1 LNHYFDIQNIFQF
14 SIENAIT
21 FAVNKNY
28 NMKNLLKLT
37 SVLILTASFFL
48 TSCSED
54 NMEGDT
60 AVTIRSFVQLD
71 AKSDL
76 PQTGEIKRISHEVS
90 DTWKS
95 TVFKVVEGQMVPCDD
110 CNIDDFEIKQVF
122 LKPGML
128 SEYHTF
134 LYGNQMTSTIATH
147 TFTGEDV
154 IGIDMNYNG
163 EYVRMSDIDVF
174 SEEYREQYYSS
185 LGELGVEVF
194 ANESTGMTSAVY
206 NFPIFSTE
214 DDPGN
219 SLSGMWMRIV
229 LDFN

>member
-1 LNHYFDIQNIFQF
+1 
-14 SIENAIT
+14 
-21 FAVNKNY
+21 
-28 NMKNLLKLT
+28 MKSLLKLT
-37 SVLILTASFFL
+37 SVLILTTSFFL

-60 AVTIRSFVQLD
+60 FVTVRSFVQLD
-71 AKSDL
+71 AGSDL
-76 PQTGEIKRISHEVS
+76 PQTGEIQRISHEVS
-90 DTWKS
+90 DNLNS
-95 TVFKVVEGQMVPCDD
+95 TVFKVEDGQMVPCDD
-110 CNIDDFEIKQVF
+110 CNIDDFEITQVF

-163 EYVRMSDIDVF
+163 EYVRMSDIDLFGQSQDGEYSF
-174 SEEYREQYYSS
+174 SD
-185 LGELGVEVF
+185 GLGVEVF
-194 ANESTGMTSAVY
+194 ANGNAGINSAVY
-206 NFPIFSTE
+206 YFPIGSNE
-214 DDPGN
+214 SDPGN

-229 LDFN
+229 LDFNSPQI

>member
-1 LNHYFDIQNIFQF
+1 
-14 SIENAIT
+14 
-21 FAVNKNY
+21 
-28 NMKNLLKLT
+28 MKNLLKLT

-48 TSCSED
+48 ASCSED

-60 AVTIRSFVQLD
+60 AVTMRNFAQAD
-71 AKSDL
+71 AGSDL
-76 PQTGEIKRISHEVS
+76 LGRDGGEIKRISHEVS
-90 DTWKS
+90 DNLNS
-95 TVFKVVEGQMVPCDD
+95 TVFKVEDGQMVPCDD
-110 CNIDDFEIKQVF
+110 CNMDDFEITQVF
-122 LKPGML
+122 LCNDRPNCDWQTL
-128 SEYHTF
+128 NQ
-134 LYGNQMTSTIATH
+134 LYSNGSSTIATH

-206 NFPIFSTE
+206 NFPILSTE

>member
-1 LNHYFDIQNIFQF
+1 
-14 SIENAIT
+14 
-21 FAVNKNY
+21 
-28 NMKNLLKLT
+28 MKNLLKLT
-37 SVLILTASFFL
+37 SVFILTASFFL

-60 AVTIRSFVQLD
+60 AVTVRSFVQLD

-90 DTWKS
+90 DNLNS
-95 TVFKVVEGQMVPCDD
+95 TVFKVEEGQMVPCDD
-110 CNIDDFEIKQVF
+110 CNMDDFEITQVF

-154 IGIDMNYNG
+154 IGIDMNYKG

-174 SEEYREQYYSS
+174 SGEYREQYYSS

>member
-1 LNHYFDIQNIFQF
+1 
-14 SIENAIT
+14 
-21 FAVNKNY
+21 
-28 NMKNLLKLT
+28 MKNLLKLT

-48 TSCSED
+48 ASCSED

-60 AVTIRSFVQLD
+60 AVTMRDFAQAD
-71 AKSDL
+71 AGSDL
-76 PQTGEIKRISHEVS
+76 LGRDGGEIKRISHEVS
-90 DTWKS
+90 DNLNS
-95 TVFKVVEGQMVPCDD
+95 TVFKLEDGQMVPCDD
-110 CNIDDFEIKQVF
+110 CNMDDFEITQVF
-122 LKPGML
+122 LKPQML
-128 SEYHTF
+128 SGKHTF
-134 LYGNQMTSTIATH
+134 LYQNGSTTNATH

-206 NFPIFSTE
+206 NFPILSTE

>member
-1 LNHYFDIQNIFQF
+1 MI
-14 SIENAIT
+14 
-21 FAVNKNY
+21 
-28 NMKNLLKLT
+28 NLLKLT
-37 SVLILTASFFL
+37 SVFILTASFFL

-60 AVTIRSFVQLD
+60 AVTMRDFAQAD
-71 AKSDL
+71 AGSDL
-76 PQTGEIKRISHEVS
+76 LGRDGGEIKRISHEVS
-90 DTWKS
+90 DNLNS
-95 TVFKVVEGQMVPCDD
+95 TVFKVEDGQMVPCDD
-110 CNIDDFEIKQVF
+110 CNIDDFEITQVF
-122 LKPGML
+122 LCNDRPNCGWQTL
-128 SEYHTF
+128 NQ
-134 LYGNQMTSTIATH
+134 LYSNGSSTIATH
-147 TFTGEDV
+147 TFKGEDV
-154 IGIDMNYNG
+154 IGIDMNYKG

-174 SEEYREQYYSS
+174 SGEYREQYYSS

-206 NFPIFSTE
+206 NFPILSTE

>member
-1 LNHYFDIQNIFQF
+1 
-14 SIENAIT
+14 
-21 FAVNKNY
+21 
-28 NMKNLLKLT
+28 MKNLLKLT
-37 SVLILTASFFL
+37 SVFILTASFFL

-60 AVTIRSFVQLD
+60 AVTVRSFVQLD

-90 DTWKS
+90 DNLNS
-95 TVFKVVEGQMVPCDD
+95 TVFKVEEGQMVPCDD
-110 CNIDDFEIKQVF
+110 CNMDDFEITQVF

-134 LYGNQMTSTIATH
+134 LYGNQSTTNATH

-206 NFPIFSTE
+206 NFPILSTE

-229 LDFN
+229 LDFNRNF

>member
-1 LNHYFDIQNIFQF
+1 
-14 SIENAIT
+14 
-21 FAVNKNY
+21 
-28 NMKNLLKLT
+28 MKNLLKLT
-37 SVLILTASFFL
+37 SVFILTASFFL

-60 AVTIRSFVQLD
+60 AVTVRSFVQLD

-90 DTWKS
+90 DNLNS
-95 TVFKVVEGQMVPCDD
+95 TVFKVEEGQMVPCDD
-110 CNIDDFEIKQVF
+110 CNIDDFEITQVF

-154 IGIDMNYNG
+154 IGIDMNYKG

-174 SEEYREQYYSS
+174 SGEYREQYYSS

-206 NFPIFSTE
+206 NFPILSTE

>member
-1 LNHYFDIQNIFQF
+1 
-14 SIENAIT
+14 
-21 FAVNKNY
+21 
-28 NMKNLLKLT
+28 MKNLLKLT
-37 SVLILTASFFL
+37 SVFILTASFFL

-60 AVTIRSFVQLD
+60 AVTVRSFVQLD

-90 DTWKS
+90 DNLNS
-95 TVFKVVEGQMVPCDD
+95 TVFKVEEGQMVPCDD
-110 CNIDDFEIKQVF
+110 CNIDDFEITQVF

-154 IGIDMNYNG
+154 IGIDMNYKG

-174 SEEYREQYYSS
+174 SGEYREQYYSS
-185 LGELGVEVF
+185 LGELGLEVF

-206 NFPIFSTE
+206 NFPILSTE

>member
-1 LNHYFDIQNIFQF
+1 
-14 SIENAIT
+14 
-21 FAVNKNY
+21 
-28 NMKNLLKLT
+28 MKNLLKLT
-37 SVLILTASFFL
+37 SVFILTASFFL

-60 AVTIRSFVQLD
+60 AVTVRSFVQLD

-90 DTWKS
+90 DNLNS
-95 TVFKVVEGQMVPCDD
+95 TVFKVEDGQMVPCDD
-110 CNIDDFEIKQVF
+110 CNMDDFEITQVF

-154 IGIDMNYNG
+154 IGIDMNYKG

-174 SEEYREQYYSS
+174 SGEYREQYYSS

>member
-1 LNHYFDIQNIFQF
+1 
-14 SIENAIT
+14 
-21 FAVNKNY
+21 
-28 NMKNLLKLT
+28 MKNLLKLT
-37 SVLILTASFFL
+37 SVFILTASFFL

-60 AVTIRSFVQLD
+60 AVTVRSFVQLD

-90 DTWKS
+90 DNLNS
-95 TVFKVVEGQMVPCDD
+95 TVFKVEEGQMVPCDD
-110 CNIDDFEIKQVF
+110 CNIDDFEITQVF

-174 SEEYREQYYSS
+174 SGEYREQYYSS

>member
-1 LNHYFDIQNIFQF
+1 
-14 SIENAIT
+14 
-21 FAVNKNY
+21 
-28 NMKNLLKLT
+28 MKNLLKLT
-37 SVLILTASFFL
+37 SVFILTASFFL

-60 AVTIRSFVQLD
+60 AVTVRSFVQLD

-90 DTWKS
+90 DNLNS
-95 TVFKVVEGQMVPCDD
+95 TVFKVEEGQMVPCDD
-110 CNIDDFEIKQVF
+110 CNMDDFEITQVF

-154 IGIDMNYNG
+154 IGIDMNYKG

-174 SEEYREQYYSS
+174 SQSQDKSQDREYSYA
-185 LGELGVEVF
+185 GELGVSVF
-194 ANESTGMTSAVY
+194 TNESTGKTSAVY

>member
-1 LNHYFDIQNIFQF
+1 
-14 SIENAIT
+14 
-21 FAVNKNY
+21 
-28 NMKNLLKLT
+28 MKNLLKLT

-48 TSCSED
+48 ASCSVD

-60 AVTIRSFVQLD
+60 AVTMRNFVLLD
-71 AKSDL
+71 AGSDL
-76 PQTGEIKRISHEVS
+76 PKTGEIKRISHEVS
-90 DTWKS
+90 DNLKS
-95 TVFKVVEGQMVPCDD
+95 TVFKVVDGQMVPCDD
-110 CNIDDFEIKQVF
+110 CNIDDFEITQVF
-122 LKPGML
+122 LCNDRPNGMIGRRL
-128 SEYHTF
+128 IPTCT
-134 LYGNQMTSTIATH
+134 GNGSSTNATH

-154 IGIDMNYNG
+154 IGIDMNYKG

-174 SEEYREQYYSS
+174 SGEYREQYYSS

-194 ANESTGMTSAVY
+194 TNESTGMTSVVY
-206 NFPIFSTE
+206 NFPILSTE